1 MPRLNVP
8 PVAAAI
14 KTRQGRC
21 HMKLFNYKKGNQIC
35 LAIKSDRGIIPVG
48 NGADGAVPATME
60 QVIAG
65 GQSSLRALEQLA
77 QNASAVLPEEGLAY
91 APCVT
96 HPEKILCVGINYTE
110 HGNECHIEL
119 PTHPILFSKFNN
131 ALAAHHQRIRLPKTA
146 VKFDYEAELVV
157 IMGKEASNVSK
168 QDALSYV
175 FGYSVGN
182 DLSARDL
189 QLRTPQWLLGKTCDG
204 FAPVGPYIVTA
215 DEIDP
220 SHLDIRCEVNGEMRQ
235 HANTD
240 RMIFDCA
247 TIISYASQ
255 YMTLKPGDL
264 IFTGT
269 PSGVILGYPEAT
281 QAWLKPGDTVSV
293 TIEHLGTLTNVLG

>member
-1 MPRLNVP
+1 
-8 PVAAAI
+8 
-14 KTRQGRC
+14 
-21 HMKLFNYKKGNQIC
+21 MKLLNYKDGNQIR
-35 LAIKSDRGIIPVG
+35 LAIKSDRGIIPVENIG
-48 NGADGAVPATME
+48 ENSAVPATME

-65 GQSSLRALEQLA
+65 GQDSLNALARFA
-77 QNASAVLPEEGLAY
+77 QSAPATLPEDELVY
-91 APCVT
+91 APCVAN
-96 HPEKILCVGINYTE
+96 PEKILCVGVNYVE
-110 HGNECHIEL
+110 HSDECNFTR

-131 ALAAHHQRIRLPKTA
+131 ALAAHRQSIRLPKTA
-146 VKFDYEAELVV
+146 VKYDYEVELVI
-157 IMGKEASNVSK
+157 IMGKEAANVSK
-168 QDALSYV
+168 EEALSCV

-189 QLRTPQWLLGKTCDG
+189 QMRTPQWLLGKTCDG

-220 SHLDIRCEVNGEMRQ
+220 THLDIRCEVNGETRQ
-235 HANTD
+235 HSNTD

-269 PSGVILGYPEAT
+269 PSGVILGRPEAE
-281 QAWLKPGDTVSV
+281 QVWLKPGDQMSV
-293 TIEHLGTLTNVLG
+293 TIEKLGTLTNVLE